1 MFLAATVAQAQVAED
16 KPVINIQGK
25 VFGGARQA
33 DVEGHT
39 FVSIAAEN
47 FDVVIDEVFGGN
59 DISGSI
65 GSGTS
70 VQTAPPAAPP
80 EMSGAPDISDDC
92 NVYISTNKE
101 ATGKHLFIGQ
111 LFGGGNGDYTYTNAE
126 GVDLTDGTDS
136 EGHTIYKVMDGD
148 TKVATSIK
156 KFTKPEL
163 SKVYLSLKG
172 GTFGYVY
179 GGGNAATVV
188 NQTDIYINNKSEITK
203 KKGTKDSE
211 NNDIGF
217 EYLTSTDIT
226 RMGITSD
233 YNDTYQFSRVFGG
246 NNKAAMAAQP
256 TWHLVE
262 GSIENLYG
270 GGNAGDMTRTQGIS
284 LNIDGAD
291 MRVHNVYGGCRKA
304 DVHHT
309 ASVGIY
315 NGNIDYVYG
324 GNDISGTVRQGTS
337 VVIKSTINH
346 DVYGGSNGS
355 YLYTNSDA
363 SSDLYFQIPTG
374 MNAAEALTN
383 HRPNVP
389 STSVLLQGTAE
400 HPVSIGGAVYCGG
413 NSATLKTNSE
423 FTGTPSATLTLG
435 SYVKACQVFMGCN
448 GEDMVKPEA
457 LTHFSSALDLKTP
470 ANMAKYME
478 GVEMQIKP
486 SVNFANPY
494 SAEGVVDRASNAH
507 IGEFYCGGNV
517 GSVFVKGKNEFHF
530 SKNVFIHEK
539 LVGGCNNAYVAAVS
553 ERNAEYK
560 GGMIEGKTVDGAIDQ
575 ASKASPKVQ
584 LNLTGLRLEPR
595 KMVFDENTRACKY
608 EYSWTEGTGGSAVTQ
623 TSEWFLTNEDNDP
636 TTKDNLLK
644 WGNVYGGC
652 FNTGYVMGDVVINIS
667 SRTSEPTDIFRQS
680 GTNNKNDAGWNTGIW
695 ESVQGQ
701 DVFCKTLT
709 IFGGGYGEHSVIEG
723 NTQVNINSGGV
734 AFQVFGG
741 GEKGPVN
748 GNTEINLYTGG
759 ECREIYGGGFEGDVN
774 GHTTVNLIGGKFYD
788 AFGGACNADVRDY
801 TEVYIGRSRAVDGT
815 GRPLLTGYPEGA
827 NIYGGNDFG
836 GEVKGIGTGTE
847 MEPDTEIGKHKQS
860 AYEFNA
866 TTRQKD
872 VTTIETN
879 AYVEYYH
886 GKVDSIAGG
895 NYGNYEYETYYNRK
909 KGTNGVDDPGG
920 VAAQLHA
927 KDPDTY
933 GATFEFKKPKV
944 GSSFLNIQT
953 PQISANDRVLYFL
966 GGSEGASD
974 EADND
979 EMQSNSYVLVEAPG
993 LNMPEDLANNYHG
1006 ANVYGAGAHA
1016 GLKGGTTQVW
1026 LLKGHVKNV
1035 FGASLN
1041 EGCTENAHV
1050 YVPVGS
1056 TIHANAIFGGADGSI
1071 VKEHFESNAD
1081 YNDRLSEFNSNI
1093 NKIPCDATNAFVEF
1107 ASNQAIIDDAIYG
1120 GNNFQRRT
1128 VNSTVNIS
1136 APVKNKD
1143 IVAEELTDLCDV
1155 YGAGYGGFTWATCT
1169 KVNLLSG
1176 AQVLDLYGGGRD
1188 GKVFETSSEYHRMMV
1203 NHTETFWDGNTDPRQ
1218 YEKYDGK
1225 NPVHSETGWAA
1236 EGKFNTN
1243 VVINQ
1248 GAIVVGNAFAAGKG
1262 ADANVSGSSGLTLN
1276 GGTVINNIYG
1286 GGEEAPVRDRYKVG
1300 HDPQTIGD
1308 NTIPGITCSTNVK
1321 ILGGRVTEVYGGGLD
1336 GDVGRGDVAN
1346 KDVSGFT
1353 NITIGK
1359 LHQADPT
1366 FYNGD
1371 PTVERSLY
1379 GGGYRGKVYGTA
1391 TTQMNNGHIGY
1402 KYVETTNSET
1412 SEVTGSYVE
1421 NLDYDNDT
1429 RKLLKQNG
1437 NLFGA
1442 GYGEGATVDYT
1453 VVKMYD
1459 GVIRNS
1465 LYGGGEISAVGRGVK
1480 YNTTTGKYDILDND
1494 EDDFHAGGTQVTMYG
1509 GLVQHNVFGGGRGY
1523 AIDAYG
1529 NTTSGEIGYS
1539 DGYTFGSTD
1548 VKIHGGT
1555 IGTVNAVAEGD
1566 GNVFGGG
1573 NIGHVYTGK
1582 GRKGLD
1588 GPNGE
1593 DNLYYRDPD
1602 VTSTSG
1608 DDGFNLKTKDCC
1620 VIISPYCKVKS
1631 AAQESLVKLLKDI
1644 TKTGEGEP
1652 TTLYTAGTI
1661 ITSVQLAALEADAD
1675 VSIGTSDYV
1684 NVTMINGEYF
1694 DTEGPNAYVSTDKLN
1709 LLTANSAD
1717 WDKLER
1723 EGIKIGNAVFA
1734 GGNVSRGSDKIYANT
1749 VTVHGNAV
1757 ASVEDVFA
1765 KDLITLGED
1774 GIGGLYG
1781 DGNLTLVDG
1790 YRGLNITNY
1799 GTDYY
1804 NLSDAIDY
1812 DKYLEMTDRE
1822 RAYFELE
1829 YEAKE
1834 AHTYEYWE
1842 CKHTHTY
1849 RMPDG
1854 NGGYKEISFK
1864 HGQKL
1869 PASETTPTVVSG
1881 EAISYG
1887 SLDYNR
1893 DDAVSV
1899 NELTEAMKAKSYWW
1913 KPTKQSTSYT
1923 DKETI
1928 KEDKYNLMDDHEKQ
1942 NWERKGFCRLYAGR
1956 MINTIQRADFCG
1968 VFGSRVVMRGAQD
1981 RVTDGKSADYTEY
1994 TINRIGEVS
2003 LNKKVVNND
2012 PHGNYFGI
2020 YNVVNYLGALTSDVP
2035 FVPSSFYSQLA
2046 AHNMSAADAKRT
2058 TDNSQSG
2065 YEPNGDSYYEWKQD
2079 NLNTRKRNDGTCHN
2093 DVAMASGVWLEIVEE
2108 PTDNSTEKKYG
2119 PITGVVE
2126 LALINVATGE
2136 GGGYVYAKNE
2146 HGVLKQIKSSDELFL
2161 LDSNYGAV
2169 TYKQFK
2175 YDTPENVVT
2184 AEETN
2189 RQHLIPDKNGKT
2201 PEQDGYITTYGILVT
2216 DANGKEPG
2224 TEGYIP
2230 TAQLDEHGEPVT
2242 WHPITPKMESSG
2254 NFINSDKRIVDDCYP
2269 LSGAYM
2275 GADPSPAHY
2284 WYIRGDFYV
2293 YDQYI
2298 SAYTGSAQAYAEK
2311 ITIPLTITA
2320 EAQGRLT
2327 LNSVNKNLYAYWNG
2341 DLSDTTHPATNADG
2355 ETIAD
2360 SYKSKID
2367 DKAVVV
2373 GGRSYHKNDPI
2384 TYWDW
2389 SRLSETEQNFFV
2401 DETYTC
2407 TTTITDHYAKGD
2419 AILPTTYETLSTSNY
2434 VVREEIKIVDTSHD
2448 DQITVYAAGSYLPAG
2463 VYATLSAKDKER
2475 CITEKECFNISNA
2488 ISHDNGF
2495 LLTLDWDN
2503 PEEWNKYYRDPSGN
2517 RVTSKIYDGLTESQ
2531 QLDYTPCPT
2540 FRCATT
2546 GIYGLQECVVGDII
2560 DQTTFLTKTKLDTD
2574 VSTYMSNHPEETDPT
2589 SGKVFGE
2596 FQRAYVAIDDCVLSN
2611 GHQYL
2616 KEACI
2621 SAGEW
2626 GGLSVE
2632 DKSKFGE
2639 AYICTSSYLE
2649 DKTKEC
2655 FHGTVIPYSV
2665 YSTYPASERD
2675 EYFQPAYICTSGTVD
2690 EEHKKW
2696 WGGELFVAGTNN
2708 AAVKYCNL
2716 PASERAAFTYNYD
2729 AFDLLSEDFKP
2740 GNENYPSDIIADGVI
2755 PLSWYE
2761 GDPDDSHHVVNGE
2774 NRSVKSGEDQIPYA
2788 HEHLIDYDA
2797 TYTGSTMTGDNKLKE
2812 KVWVT
2817 RAEETTSIE
2826 TDQLKSGDILSN
2838 EQFGSLTNEQFKYT
2852 PIIVTPE
2859 DIANADKEY
2868 YYVVKKEFGVGETWY
2883 APGNQISEATFEN
2896 LTSTQQANVA
2906 QVPKSTLVAS
2916 VGSGGGRVYF
2926 CTKKY
2931 EPITPVTDILGNYTS
2946 GEVSVGTVITDGNY
2960 TGLINEQKN
2969 FSIDG
2974 KIPNT
2979 TSTFYVARE
2988 ADIDQLQQDKVV
3000 TVMYWYEYIESDEDG
3015 RSYETIRERHV
3026 INVHIH
3032 FESGVPTIGTLLPP
3046 STVLPGQKVG
3056 LNQPT
3061 VSEGAFEVIGGGW
3074 EIYTNEVDATT
3085 HQNGRDYESGKTQV
3099 YWYQDG
3105 HYLAYY
3111 AKTSNKNVGRVYSNS
3126 VPLSVANYH
3135 RMEDVMNSTHKEMV
3149 DDGNGGLTETEVH
3162 DYMYV
3167 NKAAADVNKRDSK
3180 IYIGSSDELEA
3191 FKSLYDLSKQTAN
3204 TAGFENIRNCQNLD
3218 FYLDNEIKYTG
3229 ATPWTSIGNNQTNCF
3244 EGDFHGDGHAI
3255 TGLQNSL
3262 FNWLCGDVYNTGVA
3276 GSFTGA
3282 GIAENGDGY
3291 VQNCWIKTTGT
3302 PTTGAGH
3309 YPVFG
3314 NPVRDAAAI
3323 AVHGVVQVENCYYP
3337 ESNDYYVTYP
3347 DGYSRGKAIQKP
3359 DAAFI
3364 NGEVAYNLNSFY
3376 LAQRYSDNSGKGT
3389 AGNAYWKLEDAG
3401 VDGKTP
3407 TSVKY
3412 PAENPEDINRYVESR
3427 YDNVDFLY
3435 ADGIVPDVGAVNIRY
3450 NATNG
3455 KYYPIYPDDYIFFGQ
3470 NLTYGLVTGGGAHD
3484 EHPTAVLKYKA
3495 TEENK
3500 NSNHLLIPGKT
3511 GTRVYRAPG
3520 YYRSSDMEQVFF
3532 NPDAAFKDKYTPRAD
3547 GIFGSSAQTI
3557 DIHNRLTAI
3566 DFTGYHDR
3574 GAWSDGTSQDNYF
3587 RHVLDYN
3594 GLSSFTTSGVTR
3606 NLLVYANNVG
3616 GADATTMQVLQ
3627 NALQQYEPVYSE
3639 SYSNDKYKK
3648 VISKID
3654 NNDVKGHLVAQVEE
3668 WTQANPYKSSS
3679 DHFLVDKQDF
3689 NAPIPYKFNDDK
3701 RMWYQRMPD
3710 NYVGELKNSDGTYNR
3725 QAGWEG
3731 ISIPFKAELVTTN
3744 DKGEITHFYSGSE
3757 ESKNDTHTK
3766 IGHEYWLR
3774 HYTDLSAEADAN
3786 GVRTATMRYPDA
3798 ITDGPEKEVTNTFLW
3813 DYYYNETVSPHHE
3826 DQNNDTYQTY
3836 YNSTRTYSKYPRLT
3850 NGRPY
3855 IIGFPGERYYEFD
3868 LSGKFQAETTADP
3881 DPAKLEAQTISFVS
3895 APGITIDVSDNEKAG
3910 ESEVITEEGK
3920 KITYTFKPSYL
3931 NEEFEVGKAV
3941 YTLNSQGS
3949 SYDKVPETGEDKTK
3963 VAAFRPY
3970 FEVTSA
3976 TAARPVTR
3984 SIVFSNDNS
3993 QLKGVEEK
4001 GDSNSEDPGRL
4012 SIYAKKHKII
4022 VESALTRDVDIR
4034 IVNAAGI
4041 TITTFNIEPGETV
4054 ETRINSEGVYIVQSA
4069 DGRYT
4074 KKLAVR

>member
-1 MFLAATVAQAQVAED
+1 M
-16 KPVINIQGK
+16 
-25 VFGGARQA
+25 
-33 DVEGHT
+33 
-39 FVSIAAEN
+39 
-47 FDVVIDEVFGGN
+47 
-59 DISGSI
+59 
-65 GSGTS
+65 
-70 VQTAPPAAPP
+70 
-80 EMSGAPDISDDC
+80 
-92 NVYISTNKE
+92 
-101 ATGKHLFIGQ
+101 
-111 LFGGGNGDYTYTNAE
+111 
-126 GVDLTDGTDS
+126 
-136 EGHTIYKVMDGD
+136 
-148 TKVATSIK
+148 
-156 KFTKPEL
+156 
-163 SKVYLSLKG
+163 
-172 GTFGYVY
+172 
-179 GGGNAATVV
+179 
-188 NQTDIYINNKSEITK
+188 
-203 KKGTKDSE
+203 
-211 NNDIGF
+211 
-217 EYLTSTDIT
+217 
-226 RMGITSD
+226 
-233 YNDTYQFSRVFGG
+233 
-246 NNKAAMAAQP
+246 
-256 TWHLVE
+256 
-262 GSIENLYG
+262 
-270 GGNAGDMTRTQGIS
+270 
-284 LNIDGAD
+284 
-291 MRVHNVYGGCRKA
+291 
-304 DVHHT
+304 
-309 ASVGIY
+309 
-315 NGNIDYVYG
+315 
-324 GNDISGTVRQGTS
+324 
-337 VVIKSTINH
+337 
-346 DVYGGSNGS
+346 
-355 YLYTNSDA
+355 
-363 SSDLYFQIPTG
+363 
-374 MNAAEALTN
+374 
-383 HRPNVP
+383 
-389 STSVLLQGTAE
+389 
-400 HPVSIGGAVYCGG
+400 
-413 NSATLKTNSE
+413 
-423 FTGTPSATLTLG
+423 
-435 SYVKACQVFMGCN
+435 
-448 GEDMVKPEA
+448 
-457 LTHFSSALDLKTP
+457 
-470 ANMAKYME
+470 
-478 GVEMQIKP
+478 
-486 SVNFANPY
+486 
-494 SAEGVVDRASNAH
+494 
-507 IGEFYCGGNV
+507 
-517 GSVFVKGKNEFHF
+517 
-530 SKNVFIHEK
+530 
-539 LVGGCNNAYVAAVS
+539 
-553 ERNAEYK
+553 
-560 GGMIEGKTVDGAIDQ
+560 
-575 ASKASPKVQ
+575 
-584 LNLTGLRLEPR
+584 TGL
-595 KMVFDENTRACKY
+595 
-608 EYSWTEGTGGSAVTQ
+608 
-623 TSEWFLTNEDNDP
+623 
-636 TTKDNLLK
+636 
-644 WGNVYGGC
+644 
-652 FNTGYVMGDVVINIS
+652 
-667 SRTSEPTDIFRQS
+667 
-680 GTNNKNDAGWNTGIW
+680 
-695 ESVQGQ
+695 
-701 DVFCKTLT
+701 
-709 IFGGGYGEHSVIEG
+709 
-723 NTQVNINSGGV
+723 
-734 AFQVFGG
+734 
-741 GEKGPVN
+741 
-748 GNTEINLYTGG
+748 
-759 ECREIYGGGFEGDVN
+759 
-774 GHTTVNLIGGKFYD
+774 
-788 AFGGACNADVRDY
+788 
-801 TEVYIGRSRAVDGT
+801 
-815 GRPLLTGYPEGA
+815 PEGA

-836 GEVKGIGTGTE
+836 GEIKGTTQ
-847 MEPDTEIGKHKQS
+847 HSQS
-860 AYEFNA
+860 AWSFNS
-866 TTRQKD
+866 TTKEKEAAD
-872 VTTIETN
+872 ILTN
-879 AYVEYYH
+879 SYVEYYH

-895 NYGNYEYETYYNRK
+895 NYGNYEYETYYNEP
-909 KGTNGVDDPGG
+909 TNGI
-920 VAAQLHA
+920 AKQLIA
-927 KDPDTY
+927 K
-933 GATFEFKKPKV
+933 GARPSGYEFKKPKV

-993 LNMPEDLANNYHG
+993 LYMPEDLANNYHG

-1056 TIHANAIFGGADGSI
+1056 TIQANAIFGGADGSI
-1071 VKEHFESNAD
+1071 VKEHFESNDD

-1093 NKIPCDATNAFVEF
+1093 NKIPCDATNAYVEF

-1128 VNSTVNIS
+1128 QYATVNIS
-1136 APVKNKD
+1136 VPVKNQS
-1143 IVAEELTDLCDV
+1143 AELCDV
-1155 YGAGYGGFTWATCT
+1155 YGAGYGEYSWADCT
-1169 KVNLLSG
+1169 KVNLLDG
-1176 AQVLDLYGGGRD
+1176 AQVQDLYGGGRD
-1188 GKVFETSSEYHRMMV
+1188 GKVFENYSEYERMMV
-1203 NHTETFWDGNTDPRQ
+1203 HHPGSEFANNHEDPIQ
-1218 YEKYDGK
+1218 KVKYNELNK
-1225 NPVHSETGWAA
+1225 VHSEDEWEAGTY
-1236 EGKFNTN
+1236 NTN
-1243 VVINQ
+1243 VKIYR
-1248 GAIVVGNAFAAGKG
+1248 GATVEGNAFAGGKG
-1262 ADANVSGSSGLTLN
+1262 SNAIVSGQTGLTLA
-1276 GGTVINNIYG
+1276 GGTVVGNIYG
-1286 GGEEAPVRDRYKVG
+1286 GGEEATVRDRYKLGNSVFK
-1300 HDPQTIGD
+1300 PT
-1308 NTIPGITCSTNVK
+1308 TNVLL
-1321 ILGGRVTEVYGGGLD
+1321 LGGRVTEVYGGGLD

-1353 NITIGK
+1353 NITIGR
-1359 LHQADPT
+1359 LHQANPT

-1371 PTVERSLY
+1371 PTVEHSLY

-1412 SEVTGSYVE
+1412 NEVTGSYVE
-1421 NLDYDNDT
+1421 NLDYKNDT

-1453 VVKMYD
+1453 VVTMYD

-1480 YNTTTGKYDILDND
+1480 YNATIEDYEILPNNHS
-1494 EDDFHAGGTQVTMYG
+1494 DFHAGGTQVTMYG

-1529 NTTSGEIGYS
+1529 NTTSGEVFHT

-1548 VKIHGGT
+1548 VKIHGGI
-1555 IGTVNAVAEGD
+1555 IGTDDAVAEGD

-1582 GRKGLD
+1582 GRKGLN
-1588 GPNGE
+1588 GPKGK
-1593 DNLYYRDPD
+1593 DDLYYRDP
-1602 VTSTSG
+1602 STSAEVS
-1608 DDGFNLKTKDCC
+1608 FNVKTKDCS
-1620 VIISPYCKVKS
+1620 VVISPYCKVKS
-1631 AAQESLVKLLKDI
+1631 AAQESPVKLLKDI
-1644 TKTGEGEP
+1644 TKIEEGET
-1652 TTLYTAGTI
+1652 TTLYTAGAI
-1661 ITSVQLAALEADAD
+1661 ITSVQLAELIAAED

-1684 NVTMINGEYF
+1684 NVTMINNEYF

-1804 NLSDAIDY
+1804 NLSDAINYTDY
-1812 DKYLEMTDRE
+1812 LKMTDRE

-1834 AHTYEYWE
+1834 AHTYKYWE

-1849 RMPDG
+1849 HMPDG

-1869 PASETTPTVVSG
+1869 PETLATMVSG
-1881 EAISYG
+1881 ESITYS

-1893 DDAVSV
+1893 NDAVSV
-1899 NELTEAMKAKSYWW
+1899 SGGMTDAMKAKSYWW
-1913 KPTKQSTSYT
+1913 KPTLQSTSYT

-1928 KEDKYNLMDDHEKQ
+1928 KEDKYNLMDDIEKD
-1942 NWERKGFCRLYAGR
+1942 NWVRKGFCRLYAGR

-2003 LNKKVVNND
+2003 LNKKVVNGD
-2012 PHGNYFGI
+2012 SHGNYFGI

-2046 AHNMSAADAKRT
+2046 DHNMSEADAKRT

-2093 DVAMASGVWLEIVEE
+2093 DVALASGVWLEIVKE
-2108 PTDNSTEKKYG
+2108 PAAGSESTEKEYG

-2146 HGVLKQIKSSDELFL
+2146 HGVLQSITSSDELFL
-2161 LDSNYGAV
+2161 LDANRGAI
-2169 TYKQFK
+2169 TWKQFD
-2175 YDTPENVVT
+2175 YADPQDVVT
-2184 AEETN
+2184 AEVEN

-2230 TAQLDEHGEPVT
+2230 TAQLDEHGKPVT

-2269 LSGAYM
+2269 LSGAYK
-2275 GADPSPAHY
+2275 GADASPAHY

-2407 TTTITDHYAKGD
+2407 TTTITDHYDKGD
-2419 AILPTTYETLSTSNY
+2419 AILPGAYNDLSSSRY

-2448 DQITVYAAGSYLPAG
+2448 DQITVYAAGSYLPDG

-2574 VSTYMSNHPEETDPT
+2574 VSTYKSNHPEETDPT

-2621 SAGEW
+2621 SADEW

-2675 EYFQPAYICTSGTVD
+2675 EYFQPAYICTNGSID
-2690 EEHKKW
+2690 AEHKKY
-2696 WGGELFVAGTNN
+2696 WGGELFVAGTNY

-2716 PASERAAFTYNYD
+2716 PATEREAFTYNYD

-2740 GNENYPSDIIADGVI
+2740 GNEEYSSLDIVGVDGVI

-2761 GDPDDSHHVVNGE
+2761 GDPDDSHHVINGE
-2774 NRSVKSGEDQIPYA
+2774 SRSFNPADVSRIEYA

-2797 TYTGSTMTGDNKLKE
+2797 TYTGSNMTGDNKLKE

-2817 RAEETTSIE
+2817 RAGETTSIE

-2906 QVPKSTLVAS
+2906 QVPKSTLVSS

-3149 DDGNGGLTETEVH
+3149 DDGNGVLTETEVH

-3218 FYLDNEIKYTG
+3218 FYLDNEINYTG
-3229 ATPWTSIGNNQTNCF
+3229 ATPWSSIGDNQTNCF

-3262 FNWLCGDVYNTGVA
+3262 FNWLCGNVYNTGVA

-3302 PTTGAGH
+3302 PTKQDGNAH
-3309 YPVFG
+3309 YYPVFG
-3314 NPVRDAAAI
+3314 NPSRTAEHVNGAI
-3323 AVHGVVQVENCYYP
+3323 QVLNCYYP
-3337 ESNDYYVTYP
+3337 ENNIYEAYP
-3347 DGYSRGKAIQKP
+3347 TTGYINGKAIPKP

-3376 LAQRYSDNSGKGT
+3376 LAQRYSDNSGTGT
-3389 AGNAYWKLEDAG
+3389 TGNAYWKLEDAG
-3401 VDGKTP
+3401 VEGKTP

-3412 PAENPEDINRYVESR
+3412 PTGTNKYVESR
-3427 YDNVDFLY
+3427 YENVDFLY
-3435 ADGIVPDVGAVNIRY
+3435 ADGIIPDVGAVNIRY
-3450 NATNG
+3450 NTTNG

-3616 GADATTMQVLQ
+3616 GDYATTMQVLQ

-3731 ISIPFKAELVTTN
+3731 ISIPFEAELVTTN

-3798 ITDGPEKEVTNTFLW
+3798 ITNGPDKEVTNTFLW

-3836 YNSTRTYSKYPRLT
+3836 YNSTRTYDEYPRLT
-3850 NGRPY
+3850 NGTPY

-3895 APGITIDVSDNEKAG
+3895 APGITIDVSDKEKAG

-3984 SIVFSNDNS
+3984 SIVFSNDDS

-4001 GDSNSEDPGRL
+4001 GDPNSEDPGRL

-4041 TITTFNIEPGETV
+4041 TVTTFNIEPGETI
-4054 ETRINSEGVYIVQSA
+4054 ETRINNAGVYIVQSA